1 MGAFLGL
8 LLGLGLL
15 LVLDARTSE
24 ASPEAHA
31 APPRQ
36 RGVRRRLDAAGLG
49 DLSVARVVGTCVGAG
64 LAGAVV
70 MLVVSGSPTVALA
83 FGCLAAWLPLGALG
97 RRAGRRRRSLVACW
111 PDAVD
116 DLASA
121 VRAGM
126 SLPDAVAALADR
138 GPVALRP
145 SFERFAAD
153 HRVTGSFGTCLDRL
167 KADLAD
173 PVGDRFVEALRLARD
188 VGGTELGRLLRTLSA
203 VLREDARTRSELEVR
218 QGWAVNAARLAVAAP
233 WATLAFLSLRPGAL
247 AAYDSTGGAAV
258 LAWAAVAS
266 AVAYA
271 VMRRIGRL
279 PGDDRVLS

>member
-1 MGAFLGL
+1 MGALLGL

-15 LVLDARTSE
+15 LVLDARTSVE
-24 ASPEAHA
+24 SA
-31 APPRQ
+31 ATVRPP
-36 RGVRRRLDAAGLG
+36 GALRRRLDEAGLA
-49 DLSVARVVGTCVGAG
+49 DVSVTRVVGTCLGAA
-64 LAGAVV
+64 LAGTVV
-70 MLVVSGSPTVALA
+70 MLVVSGSPTVGLA
-83 FGCLAAWLPLGALG
+83 FGVLAGWLPLGALG
-97 RRAGRRRRSLVACW
+97 RRATTRRRAVVASW

-138 GPVALRP
+138 GPTSLRP
-145 SFERFAAD
+145 AFGRFAAD
-153 HRVTGSFGTCLDRL
+153 HRVTGSFGSCLDRL

-173 PVGDRFVEALRLARD
+173 PVGDRVVEALRLARD

-203 VLREDARTRSELEVR
+203 VLREDARTRSELEAR

-233 WATLAFLSLRPGAL
+233 WATLAFLSLRPGSL
-247 AAYDSTGGAAV
+247 AAYDSTGGVVVLAFAAV
-258 LAWAAVAS
+258 TSV
-266 AVAYA
+266 VAYA

-279 PGDDRVLS
+279 PGDVRALA

>member
-1 MGAFLGL
+1 MGALLGL

-15 LVLDARTSE
+15 LVLDARTS
-24 ASPEAHA
+24 STS
-31 APPRQ
+31 APVPHRST
-36 RGVRRRLDAAGLG
+36 GVRRRLDAAGLA
-49 DLSVARVVGTCVGAG
+49 DLSTARVVGSCLGAG
-64 LAGAVV
+64 VAGAAV
-70 MLVVSGSPTVALA
+70 MLVVSGSPTVALV
-83 FGCLAAWLPLGALG
+83 FGCLAGWLPLGALG
-97 RRAGRRRRSLVACW
+97 RRAATRRRSLVASW

-138 GPVALRP
+138 GPAPLRP
-145 SFERFAAD
+145 SFARFAAD

-173 PVGDRFVEALRLARD
+173 PVGDRVVEALRLARD

-203 VLREDARTRSELEVR
+203 VLREDARTRSELEAR

-247 AAYDSTGGAAV
+247 AAYDSAGGVLV
-258 LAWAAVAS
+258 LAVAGATS
-266 AVAYA
+266 ALAYA
-271 VMRRIGRL
+271 LMKRIGRL
-279 PGDDRVLS
+279 PGDERVLS

>member
-15 LVLDARTSE
+15 LVLDARTSP
-24 ASPEAHA
+24 AS
-31 APPRQ
+31 APTRT
-36 RGVRRRLDAAGLG
+36 RSTGVRRRLDAAGLG
-49 DLSVARVVGTCVGAG
+49 DLSTTRVSASCVGAG
-64 LAGAVV
+64 LAGAAV
-70 MLVVSGSPTVALA
+70 MLVVSGSPTVALV

-97 RRAGRRRRSLVACW
+97 RRAAARRRSLVASW

-138 GPVALRP
+138 GPAALRP
-145 SFERFAAD
+145 SFARFAAD
-153 HRVTGSFGTCLDRL
+153 HRVTGSFGTCLDHL

-173 PVGDRFVEALRLARD
+173 PVGDRVVEALRLARD

-203 VLREDARTRSELEVR
+203 VLREDARTRSELEAR

-233 WATLAFLSLRPGAL
+233 WATLGFLSLRPGAL
-247 AAYDSTGGAAV
+247 AAYDSSGGMLV
-258 LAWAAVAS
+258 LAFAGATS
-266 AVAYA
+266 SLAYA
-271 VMRRIGRL
+271 LMKRIGRL
-279 PGDDRVLS
+279 PGDERVLS

>member
-1 MGAFLGL
+1 MGAVLGL
-8 LLGLGLL
+8 LLGLGML

-24 ASPEAHA
+24 PLAIATHGPSPL
-31 APPRQ
+31 
-36 RGVRRRLDAAGLG
+36 RRRLDAAGLA
-49 DLSVARVVGTCVGAG
+49 DVSAARVVGTCIGSAV
-64 LAGAVV
+64 AGAIV
-70 MLVVSGSPTVALA
+70 MLVVSGSPTVGLA
-83 FGCLAAWLPLGALG
+83 FGALAGWIPLGALG
-97 RRAGRRRRSLVACW
+97 RRSTTRRRAVVASW

-138 GPVALRP
+138 GPTSLRP
-145 SFERFAAD
+145 AFARFAAD
-153 HRVTGSFGTCLDRL
+153 HRVTGSFGACLDRL

-173 PVGDRFVEALRLARD
+173 PVGDRVVEALRLARD

-203 VLREDARTRSELEVR
+203 VLREDARTRSELEAR

-247 AAYDSTGGAAV
+247 AAYDSAGGVVV
-258 LAWAAVAS
+258 LAFAALTSV
-266 AVAYA
+266 VAYA

-279 PGDDRVLS
+279 PGDQRVMS